1 MNDLKA
7 IVLETMILLE
17 DPYNM
22 YLKDIRK
29 FTYYKLW
36 YTESKEVYWEQF
48 SIWIKYLD
56 LNSNE
61 DKDFTKRMSVMQSL
75 ICFSGHLILNNI
87 FNYFPQQLE
96 NILPLYFILLKLLK
110 DDDRIIRD
118 LASEVVSR
126 IISEKTIFSSVYS
139 SELLLNNLSIVYK
152 SSFLF
157 KEKLLNLLIDFEN
170 ITEFQ
175 TKMLSCTQ
183 KTNNLFIHEKM
194 NLWKDN
200 TRDNYEMIK
209 ILTLL
214 DDDDG
219 YIVNKLTLWAN
230 SFSKIL
236 LQIIAEKG
244 YDGHLGWT
252 SNEDN
257 RHPIKKI
264 SRTQ

>member
-1 MNDLKA
+1 
-7 IVLETMILLE
+7 
-17 DPYNM
+17 
-22 YLKDIRK
+22 
-29 FTYYKLW
+29 
-36 YTESKEVYWEQF
+36 
-48 SIWIKYLD
+48 
-56 LNSNE
+56 
-61 DKDFTKRMSVMQSL
+61 MSVMQSL

-252 SNEDN
+252 SNEDVYN
-257 RHPIKKI
+257 IISKLMYIIEYLESASNKENVSYLELRNLIKKI
-264 SRTQ
+264 IIEAERNNIHKHLFNSKIYLKQKLCGT